1 LLSLINFVQR
11 SALGEVAFEEIIEH
25 EGQQKQA
32 IWVERNRQ
40 VIVVRCILCLFFAIV
55 ELLFNNKW
63 QIGFVLAST
72 KEEAK

>member
-32 IWVERNRQ
+32 IWVERNR
-40 VIVVRCILCLFFAIV
+40 
-55 ELLFNNKW
+55 
-63 QIGFVLAST
+63 
-72 KEEAK
+72 